1 MDDEKTFMLALI
13 GTAFLLIGAVNM
25 AWFLLWFLLA
35 WSSTLGA
42 KVSKKVGTD
51 NDNTDNNIQLGEAFK
66 KEALQK
72 FAISTALLIV
82 GSVLSHIGG

>member
-1 MDDEKTFMLALI
+1 MIALI
-13 GTAFLLIGAVNM
+13 GTAFLLMGAVNM

-51 NDNTDNNIQLGEAFK
+51 NENTDSNIQLGEAFK
-66 KEALQK
+66 REALQK
-72 FAISTALLIV
+72 FAISTGLLIV
-82 GSVLSHIGG
+82 GSVLTHIGS

>member
-1 MDDEKTFMLALI
+1 MIAVI
-13 GTAFLLIGAVNM
+13 GAAFLLMGAVNM
-25 AWFLLWFLLA
+25 VWFLLWFLLA

-51 NDNTDNNIQLGEAFK
+51 NENTDSNIQLGEAFK
-66 KEALQK
+66 KEALKK

-82 GSVLSHIGG
+82 GSLLSHIGS